1 MVARTQ
7 DDSWDIPIGSVVYT
21 ADGRKLGK
29 VTGGDIYGL
38 RVEDGFV
45 FPRAY
50 HVRLSDVERYE
61 DGTLLLNRMME
72 DLEERESRE

>member
-7 DDSWDIPIGSVVYT
+7 DDNWDIPIGSVVYT

-29 VTGGDIYGL
+29 VTEGDIYGL
-38 RVEDGFV
+38 RVEDGFI

-50 HVRLSDVERYE
+50 CVKLSEVERYE

-72 DLEERESRE
+72 DLEERESWE